1 MKNDIDSKF
10 ILGIFEK
17 IRQKGEQ
24 KEEHFFLQGVK
35 GYTDFDGYTLY
46 LEDALVQ
53 LRFGFHNQYHFEYE
67 KEQHLEQFLA
77 KLKAIEALD

>member
-10 ILGIFEK
+10 ILGVFEK
-17 IRQKGEQ
+17 IRQQGEH
-24 KEEHFFLQGVK
+24 KDEHYFLEGLE

-46 LEDALVQ
+46 IEDAQVQ

-67 KEQHLEQFLA
+67 KEQHLEQFIQ
-77 KLKAIEALD
+77 KLKVIDARN

>member
-10 ILGIFEK
+10 ILGVFEK
-17 IRQKGEQ
+17 IRQEGED
-24 KEEHFFLQGVK
+24 KDGAYFMDGIK

-67 KEQHLEQFLA
+67 KEQHLEQFIQ
-77 KLKAIEALD
+77 KLKVIDANN

>member
-10 ILGIFEK
+10 ILSVFEI
-17 IRQKGEQ
+17 IRQKGELKDEQ
-24 KEEHFFLQGVK
+24 YFLEGVR
-35 GYTDFDGYTLY
+35 GYTDFDGYTIF

-67 KEQHLEQFLA
+67 KEQHLEQFLS
-77 KLKAIEALD
+77 KLKAIAALD